1 MFKNIF
7 GKEMSDDINLYVMH
21 DKLNNASFRQKLDPI
36 EKNIFRKQNPLEL
49 TFKEIST
56 FYVQSPII
64 GSLIKKLDLRKKD
77 VGSTLIKKAP
87 STVEIEIQSRLNT
100 LKNNPTFFSS
110 YNSNLPPP
118 SPSSPFQLPSFH
130 LLQPPTFR
138 ASPTEFRQ
146 FQLTPPPVQNNFNFR
161 KTKTTTKPFGELRAE
176 KTLEDSKQ
184 GKLQ

>member
-1 MFKNIF
+1 M
-7 GKEMSDDINLYVMH
+7 
-21 DKLNNASFRQKLDPI
+21 
-36 EKNIFRKQNPLEL
+36 
-49 TFKEIST
+49 
-56 FYVQSPII
+56 
-64 GSLIKKLDLRKKD
+64 
-77 VGSTLIKKAP
+77 KAP

-118 SPSSPFQLPSFH
+118 SPSSPFQLLSFQ

-161 KTKTTTKPFGELRAE
+161 KTKTTTPFGELRAE

-184 GKLQ
+184 GKLQWQIDNILIEIAKPPKLELGNPLLNILSTKVADNLKTEYVNDKDLNDKETQDIKEEYNFEDIKML

>member
-1 MFKNIF
+1 MT
-7 GKEMSDDINLYVMH
+7 S
-21 DKLNNASFRQKLDPI
+21 
-36 EKNIFRKQNPLEL
+36 
-49 TFKEIST
+49 
-56 FYVQSPII
+56 
-64 GSLIKKLDLRKKD
+64 KKKKD
-77 VGSTLIKKAP
+77 VASTLIKKAP

-118 SPSSPFQLPSFH
+118 SPSSPFQLLSFQ

-161 KTKTTTKPFGELRAE
+161 KTKTTTTPFGELRAE